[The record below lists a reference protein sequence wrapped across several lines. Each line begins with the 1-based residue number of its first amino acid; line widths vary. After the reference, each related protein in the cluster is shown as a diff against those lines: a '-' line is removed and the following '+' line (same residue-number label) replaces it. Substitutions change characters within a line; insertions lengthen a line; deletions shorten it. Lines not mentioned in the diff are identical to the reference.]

1 MPLTCPYLARVAF
14 MDKSF
19 FHFEGRKIYFE
30 QGMSIA
36 AALLC
41 NGIKDFRQTQVLRK
55 SRGPFCMMGSCFDC
69 LLIIRSNSEC
79 GMKSKLARSLTF
91 SIVLPKKELFINLYK
106 SSPKADFATVRF

>member
-1 MPLTCPYLARVAF
+1 

-41 NGIKDFRQTQVLRK
+41 HGIKDFRQTQVLGK

-69 LLIIRSNSEC
+69 LLTINGIGNQQGCMRLAEHGISVKRQNSYP
-79 GMKSKLARSLTF
+79 L
-91 SIVLPKKELFINLYK
+91 
-106 SSPKADFATVRF
+106 

>member
-1 MPLTCPYLARVAF
+1 MPLTCPYLARVGF

-41 NGIKDFRQTQVLRK
+41 HGIKDFRQTQVLRK

-69 LLIIRSNSEC
+69 LLIIDGIGNQQGCMR
-79 GMKSKLARSLTF
+79 LAEQGI
-91 SIVLPKKELFINLYK
+91 IVKRENWYPL
-106 SSPKADFATVRF
+106 

>member
-41 NGIKDFRQTQVLRK
+41 NEIKDFRQTQVLRK

-69 LLIIRSNSEC
+69 LLIIDGIGNQQGCMRLAEQGIIVKRENSYP
-79 GMKSKLARSLTF
+79 L
-91 SIVLPKKELFINLYK
+91 
-106 SSPKADFATVRF
+106 

>member
-1 MPLTCPYLARVAF
+1 

-41 NGIKDFRQTQVLRK
+41 HGINDFRKTHVLRK

-69 LLIIRSNSEC
+69 LLIIDGIGNQQGCMR
-79 GMKSKLARSLTF
+79 LAEQGI
-91 SIVLPKKELFINLYK
+91 IVKRENWYPL
-106 SSPKADFATVRF
+106 

>member
-1 MPLTCPYLARVAF
+1 

-41 NGIKDFRQTQVLRK
+41 YGIKDFRQTQVLRK
-55 SRGPFCMMGSCFDC
+55 SRGPFCI
-69 LLIIRSNSEC
+69 LIIDGIGNQQGCMRLAEQGIIVKRENSYP
-79 GMKSKLARSLTF
+79 L
-91 SIVLPKKELFINLYK
+91 
-106 SSPKADFATVRF
+106 

>member
-1 MPLTCPYLARVAF
+1 MPLTCPYLARVGF

-41 NGIKDFRQTQVLRK
+41 NGIKDFRQTQVFRK

-69 LLIIRSNSEC
+69 LLIIDGIGNQQGCMRLAEQGIIVKRENSYP
-79 GMKSKLARSLTF
+79 L
-91 SIVLPKKELFINLYK
+91 
-106 SSPKADFATVRF
+106 

>member
-1 MPLTCPYLARVAF
+1 MSLIYLNLARIGF

-41 NGIKDFRQTQVLRK
+41 HGIKDFRQTQVLRK
-55 SRGPFCMMGSCFDC
+55 LRGPFCMMGLCFDC
-69 LLIIRSNSEC
+69 LLIIDGIGNQQGCMRLAEQGIIVKRENSNP
-79 GMKSKLARSLTF
+79 L
-91 SIVLPKKELFINLYK
+91 
-106 SSPKADFATVRF
+106 

>member
-1 MPLTCPYLARVAF
+1 MSLICLNLARNGF

-36 AALLC
+36 AALLRH
-41 NGIKDFRQTQVLRK
+41 GIKDFRQTQVLRK

-69 LLIIRSNSEC
+69 LLIIDGIGNQQGCMRLAEQDIIVKRENSYP
-79 GMKSKLARSLTF
+79 L
-91 SIVLPKKELFINLYK
+91 
-106 SSPKADFATVRF
+106 

>member
-1 MPLTCPYLARVAF
+1 MSLICLNLARIGF

-41 NGIKDFRQTQVLRK
+41 HGIKEFRQTQVLRK

-69 LLIIRSNSEC
+69 LLIIDGIGNQQGCMRLAEQGIIVKRENSYP
-79 GMKSKLARSLTF
+79 L
-91 SIVLPKKELFINLYK
+91 
-106 SSPKADFATVRF
+106 

>member
-1 MPLTCPYLARVAF
+1 

-41 NGIKDFRQTQVLRK
+41 HGIKDFRQTQVLRK
-55 SRGPFCMMGSCFDC
+55 PRGPFCMMGSCFDC
-69 LLIIRSNSEC
+69 LLIIDGIGNQQGC
-79 GMKSKLARSLTF
+79 MKLAEQGI
-91 SIVLPKKELFINLYK
+91 IVKRENSYPL
-106 SSPKADFATVRF
+106 

>member
-69 LLIIRSNSEC
+69 LLIIEGIGNQQGCMRLAEQGIIVKRENSYP
-79 GMKSKLARSLTF
+79 L
-91 SIVLPKKELFINLYK
+91 
-106 SSPKADFATVRF
+106 

>member
-41 NGIKDFRQTQVLRK
+41 YGIKDFRQTQVLRK

-69 LLIIRSNSEC
+69 LLIIDGIGNQQGCMR
-79 GMKSKLARSLTF
+79 LAEQGI
-91 SIVLPKKELFINLYK
+91 IVKRENWYPL
-106 SSPKADFATVRF
+106 

>member
-19 FHFEGRKIYFE
+19 FYFEGRKIYFE

-36 AALLC
+36 AALIC
-41 NGIKDFRQTQVLRK
+41 HGIKDCRQTQVLRK

-69 LLIIRSNSEC
+69 LLVIDGIRNQQGCMRLAEQGIIVKRENSYP
-79 GMKSKLARSLTF
+79 L
-91 SIVLPKKELFINLYK
+91 
-106 SSPKADFATVRF
+106 

>member
-36 AALLC
+36 AASLC
-41 NGIKDFRQTQVLRK
+41 YGIKDFRQTQVLRK

-69 LLIIRSNSEC
+69 LLIIDGIGNQQGCMRLAEQGIIVKRENSYP
-79 GMKSKLARSLTF
+79 L
-91 SIVLPKKELFINLYK
+91 
-106 SSPKADFATVRF
+106 

>member
-19 FHFEGRKIYFE
+19 FHFEGRKINFE

-69 LLIIRSNSEC
+69 LLIIDGIGNQQGCMRLAEQGIIVKRENSYP
-79 GMKSKLARSLTF
+79 L
-91 SIVLPKKELFINLYK
+91 
-106 SSPKADFATVRF
+106 

>member
-69 LLIIRSNSEC
+69 LLIIDGIGNQQGCMRLAEQGKIVKRENSYP
-79 GMKSKLARSLTF
+79 L
-91 SIVLPKKELFINLYK
+91 
-106 SSPKADFATVRF
+106 

>member
-41 NGIKDFRQTQVLRK
+41 HGIKDFRQTQVLRK

-69 LLIIRSNSEC
+69 LLIIDGIGNQQGCMRLAEQGIIVKRENSYP
-79 GMKSKLARSLTF
+79 L
-91 SIVLPKKELFINLYK
+91 
-106 SSPKADFATVRF
+106 

>member
-55 SRGPFCMMGSCFDC
+55 SRGPFCMMGSCFVC
-69 LLIIRSNSEC
+69 LLIIDGIGNQQGCMRLAEQGIIVKRENSYP
-79 GMKSKLARSLTF
+79 L
-91 SIVLPKKELFINLYK
+91 
-106 SSPKADFATVRF
+106 